1 MDIRVVFGNNVRRFR
16 LGKGISQESLA
27 HQAEID
33 RTYLPSIEKGQRN
46 VSLVVANRIANA
58 LDIDLCE
65 LIKTNGEKHI
75 RR

>member
-1 MDIRVVFGNNVRRFR
+1 MDIRVVFGNNVRHFR
-16 LGKGISQESLA
+16 LEKGISQESLA

-46 VSLVVANRIANA
+46 VSLDVANRIANA

-65 LIKTNGEKHI
+65 LIKTNGEKRI